1 MSRRCVILSGS
12 PQQRHSLL
20 ISGRGTTWVTCQHQ
34 RSTAILD
41 IKGRVSQFFR
51 SAVTQNVKCKFPHS
65 DMNSI
70 PLQLLVFAALAK
82 AIPVIDNGVGLLV
95 MFPEEKIT
103 DFAVL
108 TGNNLDNLPP
118 DFTICSSVASGAFLG
133 YISPFQL
140 LYQNGKPWITIKV
153 DAALRET
160 THHQMNIYVSFRL
173 HQIILEAIYRVIF
186 R

>member
-1 MSRRCVILSGS
+1 
-12 PQQRHSLL
+12 
-20 ISGRGTTWVTCQHQ
+20 
-34 RSTAILD
+34 
-41 IKGRVSQFFR
+41 
-51 SAVTQNVKCKFPHS
+51 
-65 DMNSI
+65 MNSI
-70 PLQLLVFAALAK
+70 SFQLLVSASLSN
-82 AIPVIDNGVGLLV
+82 AIPVIDNGMGLLV
-95 MFPEEKIT
+95 MLPEENIT

-118 DFTICSSVASGAFLG
+118 NFTICSSVSSGAFLG

-173 HQIILEAIYRVIF
+173 HQIILEVTNHAIF